1 MATHNSP
8 AGLMS
13 RNTEEIAR
21 ILASLHAEAK
31 PISTTL
37 GSNDLEF
44 SSQLL
49 FIDPDRH
56 YIVVAAPDGETR
68 SSALLSRSLLNF
80 VCEFSGWRIEFAAAD
95 PQRTTLA
102 GKAAIRLNFPEVMVR
117 QQRRAEPRVLVPPI
131 QPLSCVADAQ
141 GFAPFEGKIVDI
153 AHGGIGFLLYP
164 SDITLEPG
172 TVLKGCRVQRHDK
185 TSIVVDLEVRYST
198 PVVLADGSHA
208 HRSGCVFLNPTRE
221 VMDLIASFAPAGG

>member
-1 MATHNSP
+1 
-8 AGLMS
+8 MS

-21 ILASLHAEAK
+21 VLASLHTQAA
-31 PISTTL
+31 PIRTTL
-37 GSNDLEF
+37 GSDDLELC
-44 SSQLL
+44 SQLL
-49 FIDPDRH
+49 FVDPDRH
-56 YIVVAAPDGETR
+56 YIVVAAPDGESR
-68 SSALLSRSLLNF
+68 NSALLSRSRLNF
-80 VCEFSGWRIEFAAAD
+80 VSEFSGWRIEFTAAD
-95 PQRTTLA
+95 PQTTTLA

-117 QQRRAEPRVLVPPI
+117 QQRRAEPRTLVPPI
-131 QPLSCVADAQ
+131 QPLSCIADAQ
-141 GFAPFEGKIVDI
+141 GFAPFDGKIVDI

-185 TSIVVDLEVRYST
+185 PPITVDLEVRYST

-221 VMDLIASFAPAGG
+221 VMELIASFAPKEVGAPAPSGK